1 MGRNT
6 TTPNPSS
13 LDRFAIGEIQD
24 LTGVPN
30 LYNAGTSTWAKSAT
44 FVDASSISTATK
56 AILASAATIS
66 APTAAT
72 LSNYNVSLLSRGMY
86 SNYPVARISASGVSV
101 VPALYAN
108 STSTVGVGV
117 MTSAGI
123 QSMLTGQTSNASS
136 DAQEGTVGCVASNNT
151 TILSYC
157 FTSATNLS
165 AYYTTNGTTWT
176 AGSVTGIP
184 TFAAA
189 SAACRAWASSSG
201 EGNTYLRTGARGI
214 CFGDRGAAGQHTFTV
229 LWCGARFLL
238 IGPAAT
244 NYVCSLSTDGLAFG
258 GDNTTAVIGGTAQAR
273 TTPIAFYRNGNN
285 CYLNVG
291 TAYRYSTDGGIT
303 WAAGTFAAAP
313 NAGYAFYK
321 FNKTDPTK
329 IIATLISSSAAYY
342 SADSGAT
349 WSASRPFPTDPTNG
363 IAYNGNTV
371 VMSDNSTMYV
381 STDNGTT
388 WSNTNFPIGTLGTST
403 WVFSDAYRFYAGI
416 NSKSQILTSADGVTW
431 TISNLPVNFQLG
443 SNSYG
448 NGFGIVSF
456 DSNTVML
463 AGSYGSTTRQW
474 SSVDGGITWTYSL
487 PNYLNASYGGEPMIG
502 DAYVTPDGGGFGF
515 GTGRVNASD
524 NLLISKADT
533 TAGGAYYRTG
543 GTAITP
549 VRTNAFS
556 YVRVG

>member
-6 TTPNPSS
+6 TTPLPSS
-13 LDRFAIGEIQD
+13 LDRFSNGEVAD
-24 LTGVPN
+24 LSGVPN
-30 LYNAGTSTWAKSAT
+30 YYDAGTSKWAKSGT
-44 FVDASSISTATK
+44 FVEASSLSTSTK
-56 AILASAATIS
+56 TVLASATTLN
-66 APTAAT
+66 APTVAT
-72 LSNYNVSLLSRGMY
+72 LSTYNASLLSRGMY
-86 SNYPVARISASGVSV
+86 SNYPIARISASGVSV
-101 VPALYAN
+101 VPAVYAN

-123 QSMLTGQTSNASS
+123 QAMLTGQTSNATS
-136 DAQEGTVGCVASNNT
+136 DVQEGTVGCVASNNT
-151 TILSYC
+151 TIFSYC

-201 EGNTYLRTGARGI
+201 DGNTYLRHNVRGVS
-214 CFGDRGAAGQHTFTV
+214 FGDRGAASQHTFTV

-238 IGPAAT
+238 LGPGAT
-244 NYVCSLSTDGLAFG
+244 NYVASLSTDGLAFG

-291 TAYRYSTDGGIT
+291 TAYRYSTDGGVT
-303 WAAGTFAAAP
+303 WAAGTFAAAL

-371 VMSDNSTMYV
+371 VMSDNSTMYY

-388 WSNTNFPIGTLGTST
+388 WSNTAFPIGTLGTST
-403 WVFSDAYRFYAGI
+403 FVFSDAYRFYATI
-416 NSKSQILTSADGVTW
+416 RSKSQILTSADGITW
-431 TISNLPVNFQLG
+431 TISNLPVNCTISTNDYNMG
-443 SNSYG
+443 P
-448 NGFGIVSF
+448 GIISF

-463 AGSYGSTTRQW
+463 AGNQGGETRQW

-487 PNYLNASYGGEPMIG
+487 PNYLTSSYGPNPMIG
-502 DAYVTPDGGGFGF
+502 DAYVTPDAGGFGF
-515 GTGRVNASD
+515 GTGRLSNSD
-524 NLLISKADT
+524 GLLVSQADT

-543 GTAITP
+543 ATAITP
-549 VRTNAFS
+549 VRTNAFA